1 MVPDPE
7 RQRLEE
13 LLGRVTHG
21 ELTEAET
28 EELALYSAGDP
39 ELERTIAERRREQA
53 LGGGW
58 LARVAADHEIQ
69 RVEASPQARIERGI
83 GLALFG
89 AGVGVSFFAPIT
101 GTVALVLGMVILLAS
116 LLRTRLATAR
126 RDPYKDIQR

>member
-1 MVPDPE
+1 MVDDPE
-7 RQRLEE
+7 RQRLDE
-13 LLGRVTHG
+13 LLGRITHG

-39 ELERTIAERRREQA
+39 ELERTIADRRREQA

-69 RVEASPQARIERGI
+69 RVEGSRQARIERGL
-83 GLALFG
+83 GLALFV
-89 AGVGVSFFAPIT
+89 AGVGVSVFAPLT
-101 GTVALVLGMVILLAS
+101 GSVAIAAGLVILLAS